1 LAQSTNFGYGQ
12 ECREQRQGEL
22 FVGPVSSSA
31 KTRVASF
38 WTNVSRV
45 AALTAA
51 IILFGNLDSPCASA
65 EPEPNAVIHRPLLLT
80 SAGQVHDLA
89 PELANQARVQI
100 VGVVTYYDPGEHN
113 LFIQDETG
121 AVYIETDKAYPLQY
135 GDYVSVRGLA
145 LASYRT
151 EVAPDPEIHVLSR
164 NRRVPA
170 LRVTYRELATGQ
182 MDCRM
187 VKVSGKVR
195 AVNVE
200 QHENSPIL
208 HLDVSMHG
216 GEIEVYQPFPAIEPD
231 RRESFGTLEALP
243 LLDSTVE
250 IEGTA
255 GGAFDTKSQLTGLI
269 VYAQQ
274 RSAIRILKRS
284 TVSALELPLSNIDK
298 IFESR
303 HIEDTSARL
312 RLRGALTYYRK
323 GEAAVLEQDGK
334 SVFIQTR
341 EDRDIPLGE
350 VVDAVGF
357 ASDQQYAPSLRE
369 ALLFDTHRRSEI
381 KPGAVSYA
389 DALSGIHSDN
399 LVSLEG
405 LLVSQLH
412 TGSVETLVID
422 VNGNFMTGR
431 LEHTAPLQ
439 HIRIG
444 TRLRV
449 TGICRIVPGGS
460 WQAPSFFHIEMRTP
474 ADVVVLSSPSWWT
487 VRHLADLLGTLGA
500 LALAISAWAVLL
512 RRRVRQQTESI
523 ELSMV
528 VARTRSELL
537 ETISVH
543 KTAESWLKEFCEKV
557 RILLPGTECS
567 FLLDGESAR
576 QPLSSPPSLT
586 PQKLLHTAPL
596 RDTEGKEVGHIQVL
610 SVGPNLF
617 GANQQHVC
625 LMLAEVANLAMQQSL
640 LYQGLVHHSTHDPL
654 TDLPNRR
661 LCEERL
667 QDALKEA
674 VETNG
679 RVTVVYIDVDR
690 FKEINDRFGHKA
702 GDSYLKHICGRL
714 RSAIRSIDTLAR
726 VGGDEFIIIV
736 PQRSMDE
743 DLIQLEE
750 RLYGCFQQPF
760 EVEGHRFNGSVSMG
774 LASYPEHGLTAEDL
788 KRYADQSMYIAKRRV
803 SSPHDARIAA
813 PFAIITPT
821 ELERAYERK
830 QLSLSY
836 QPQFSA
842 NGRLQGLEALL
853 RLQDPILGT
862 VTPDAFIAVA
872 ERSEV
877 ILHLGRWVI
886 ESAVQSAVGW
896 GLHEG
901 PDVLLSVNVA
911 PRQLADP
918 DFAEMV
924 LGIVAR
930 NGFPASRL
938 ELELTERSPGTDSHE
953 ALRQVQRLRKAG
965 IRIAIDDFG
974 TGYSALSVLHRLP
987 VDTIKIDRS
996 FILAIEKEPNVLSII
1011 EAISYMARSLGKRVV
1026 AEGIETRGS
1035 MAALLPMGRMDYQ
1048 GYLLS
1053 RPIDSSEVA
1062 NALRGWRAG
1071 SPRQWPWTTKALK

>member
-1 LAQSTNFGYGQ
+1 VAQSINFGCGRGYQ
-12 ECREQRQGEL
+12 ERRQGSPCFDRLRL
-22 FVGPVSSSA
+22 FPEGC
-31 KTRVASF
+31 VASF
-38 WTNVSRV
+38 RKSLASL
-45 AALTAA
+45 AALTVTL
-51 IILFGNLDSPCASA
+51 ILLGVLGTPSLQA
-65 EPEPNAVIHRPLLLT
+65 ERAPVSVIDRPLLLT
-80 SAGQVHDLA
+80 SAAQVHELA
-89 PELANQARVQI
+89 PELATRARVQI

-113 LFIQDETG
+113 LFVQDESG

-170 LRVTYRELATGQ
+170 LRVTYGELATGQ
-182 MDCRM
+182 MDCRL

-208 HLDVSMHG
+208 HLNVSMHG
-216 GEIEVYQPFPAIEPD
+216 GEVEVYQPFPAIDPEK
-231 RRESFGTLEALP
+231 RESFGTLEALP

-250 IEGTA
+250 VEGTA

-274 RSAIRILKRS
+274 RSAIRVLKS
-284 TVSALELPLSNIDK
+284 SSVNALELPLSDIDK

-303 HIEDTSARL
+303 HIEDTSTRL

-323 GEAAVLEQDGK
+323 GEAAVLEQNGK

-341 EDRDIPLGE
+341 EDKDIPLGD

-357 ASDQQYAPSLRE
+357 ASDQEYAPSLRE

-381 KPGAVSYA
+381 KPRAVSYA
-389 DALSGIHSDN
+389 DALSGIDSDN

-405 LLVSQLH
+405 LLVSQLR

-422 VNGNFMTGR
+422 VNGHFVMGR
-431 LEHTAPLQ
+431 LEHAAPLQ
-439 HIRIG
+439 RIRIG

-449 TGICRIVPGGS
+449 TGVCRIVPGGS
-460 WQAPSFFHIEMRTP
+460 WQAPSFFHVEMRTP
-474 ADVVVLSSPSWWT
+474 GDVVVLSSPSWWT
-487 VRHLADLLGTLGA
+487 VRHLVQLLGTLGA
-500 LALAISAWAVLL
+500 LALAISAWAILL

-523 ELSMV
+523 ELSMM

-543 KTAESWLKEFCEKV
+543 KTAEFWLEEFCEKV

-567 FLLDGESAR
+567 FLLGGESAG
-576 QPLSSPPSLT
+576 QPFFPPASLT
-586 PQKLLHTAPL
+586 PQRLLHTASL
-596 RDTEGKEVGHIQVL
+596 RDTEGKEVGHIQVH
-610 SVGPNLF
+610 SVGPNPF
-617 GANQQHVC
+617 GANQEHVC

-674 VETNG
+674 AETNG

-690 FKEINDRFGHKA
+690 FKDINDRFGHKA

-736 PQRSMDE
+736 PQKSTDE

-750 RLYGCFQQPF
+750 RLQGCFQQPF

-774 LASYPEHGLTAEDL
+774 LASYPEHGVTAEDL
-788 KRYADQSMYIAKRRV
+788 KRYADQAMYSVKRRV
-803 SSPHDARIAA
+803 SSPHDARIVP

-862 VTPDAFIAVA
+862 VTPDAFISVA

-877 ILHLGRWVI
+877 ILQLGRWVI

-901 PDVLLSVNVA
+901 PAVLLSVNVA

-918 DFAEMV
+918 GFAGMV
-924 LGIVAR
+924 LSIVER
-930 NGFPASRL
+930 NGFPHNRL

-953 ALRQVQRLRKAG
+953 ALRQIQRLREAG

-974 TGYSALSVLHRLP
+974 TGYSALSLLHRLP

-996 FILAIEKEPNVLSII
+996 FILAIEKEPTVLSII

-1026 AEGIETRGS
+1026 AEGIETPGS

-1053 RPIDSSEVA
+1053 RPIDANEVQ

-1071 SPRQWPWTTKALK
+1071 SPCQWPWMTKALK